1 MDSVEVACGVGIAG
15 AVGGELQL
23 IEVSARLLTLVCQI
37 IKWSEEHTLIIVLQ
51 LLSTLFEMSFGFFG
65 WVFAAAVFEITTA
78 SVAFP
83 QALWAL
89 G

>member
-37 IKWSEEHTLIIVLQ
+37 IK
-51 LLSTLFEMSFGFFG
+51 
-65 WVFAAAVFEITTA
+65 
-78 SVAFP
+78 
-83 QALWAL
+83 
-89 G
+89 